1 MSVIK
6 CQQVKVYTSLTAIQ
20 LNAAGKNGGRQNIG
34 LSCWSTK
41 GTCHFSELAVHI
53 GQSAKIMHYISA
65 TKWRARSSQ
74 TDSALQE

>member
-20 LNAAGKNGGRQNIG
+20 LNAVGKKGGRRNIG
-34 LSCWSTK
+34 LSCLSTK

-53 GQSAKIMHYISA
+53 GQSEKMHYISA
-65 TKWRARSSQ
+65 TKWKALSSQ